1 MNKKTKLSDLQK
13 NKEKNK
19 EKNLKIGKKETEI
32 DGDIKNKRINSK
44 LYYYII
50 ISHFNQI
57 KIR

>member
-19 EKNLKIGKKETEI
+19 EKNLKIGNKETEI
-32 DGDIKNKRINSK
+32 NGGIKNKRINSK

-50 ISHFNQI
+50 ISHFNQF
-57 KIR
+57 